1 MFIDRSFGNRV
12 PSEIRVEL
20 VASQGDLLSQLRTI
34 VRTVGVPGGNTEGWI
49 ENRMALHAHGDLM
62 IFTAR
67 VGRLLVGFMMLDKS
81 TMTSSYSWI
90 VPRFR
95 NKGLGER
102 FYSFACINLGA
113 PTPCF
118 VFPRDMTDEYAT
130 ALKGVPIEASNDA
143 GFCAIHPT
151 AAVKAA

>member
-20 VASQGDLLSQLRTI
+20 VASQGDLLSQMRTI
-34 VRTVGVPGGNTEGWI
+34 VRTVGVPGGNTDAWI
-49 ENRMALHAHGDLM
+49 GDRMALHAHGDLM

-67 VGRLLVGFMMLDKS
+67 VGRLWVGFMMLDRS

-113 PTPCF
+113 PTPCLI
-118 VFPRDMTDEYAT
+118 FPNDMTEEYAT
-130 ALKGVPIEASNDA
+130 ALKGIPIETANDA

-151 AAVKAA
+151 SAVKAA

>member
-1 MFIDRSFGNRV
+1 MYVNRSIGRV
-12 PSEIRVEL
+12 PMDVRVEL
-20 VASQGDLLSQLRTI
+20 TMSGSNLLSQLRAI
-34 VRTVGVPGGNTEGWI
+34 VETVGVPGGNTTVWLED
-49 ENRMALHAHGDLM
+49 RLRRHDHGEIM

-67 VGRLLVGFMMLDKS
+67 ISTMLVGFMMLEQS
-81 TMTSSYSWI
+81 TMTASYSWV

-118 VFPRDMTDEYAT
+118 MFPLDMRDEYAA
-130 ALKGVPIEASNDA
+130 ALRNLAIEPASDPR
-143 GFCAIHPT
+143 FCAIHPT
-151 AAVKAA
+151 SAVKAA